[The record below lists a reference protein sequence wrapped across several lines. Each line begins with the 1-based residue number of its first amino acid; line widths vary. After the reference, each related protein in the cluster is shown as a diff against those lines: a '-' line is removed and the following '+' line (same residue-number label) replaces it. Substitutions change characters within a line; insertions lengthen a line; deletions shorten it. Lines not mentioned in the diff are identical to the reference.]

1 MTIICEN
8 HDYFNYLKIIL
19 LISAVDNLAAYY
31 GSLAH
36 DIFPDVARYLVLRRL
51 SGCPVTVTNT
61 QEKFDE

>member
-36 DIFPDVARYLVLRRL
+36 DIFPDVSPAFKVHVYYYSDPL
-51 SGCPVTVTNT
+51 
-61 QEKFDE
+61 

>member
-36 DIFPDVARYLVLRRL
+36 DIFPDGVARKYE
-51 SGCPVTVTNT
+51 T
-61 QEKFDE
+61 